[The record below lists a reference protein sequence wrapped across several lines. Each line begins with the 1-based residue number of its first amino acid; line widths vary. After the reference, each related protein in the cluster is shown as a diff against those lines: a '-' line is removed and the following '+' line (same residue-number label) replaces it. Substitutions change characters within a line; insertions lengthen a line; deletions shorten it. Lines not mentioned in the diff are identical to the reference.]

1 MGDSS
6 SRTSHRLPTRVV
18 VAVLITLTP
27 ITTHHAGAQ
36 TTAASNNV
44 PTFAGVTGDTAG
56 VSFSWW
62 AVKGATGYELL
73 RTPDPRVN
81 PTTVASVSST
91 TLGYREPLLVTGT
104 RYYQLAAVL
113 PGGART
119 TSAWFEYSP
128 PTVNAAASGADV
140 VVSWSG
146 VKTPPPGGY
155 EVWRTTNPR
164 QRGSRVGAVDG
175 RTLTYRDKQAAATAS
190 YYQVVAVGRGGTRAS
205 SAWFAFAASAEAKAA
220 AALAARLAQELATV
234 GIEMNAADLNELVN
248 GMVREG
254 TGAMEIAMAMDIA
267 LANLQVQL
275 STPANGVGDPP
286 PSIPGA
292 SGGTSGSSPI
302 QSWIASMIGQLSTG
316 PNASLATSQ
325 ILRRKLTSATKK

>member
-1 MGDSS
+1 MADSS
-6 SRTSHRLPTRVV
+6 SRTHRRPTRII
-18 VAVLITLTP
+18 VAILTAWTAV
-27 ITTHHAGAQ
+27 TTHHVGAQ
-36 TTAASNNV
+36 TTAVSNNV
-44 PTFAGVTGDTAG
+44 PTFAGVTGDATG
-56 VSFSWW
+56 VSFAWW
-62 AVKGATGYELL
+62 AVKGATGYVLL
-73 RTPDPRVN
+73 RTPDPQVN

-91 TLGYREPLLVTGT
+91 TLGYRDTLSIAGT

-128 PTVNAAASGADV
+128 PTVNAAASSADV

-146 VKTPPPGGY
+146 VKSPPAGGY
-155 EVWRTTNPR
+155 EVWRTPNPR

-175 RTLTYRDKQAAATAS
+175 RTLTYRDKQAAASAW

-205 SAWFAFAASAEAKAA
+205 SSWFAFAASAEAKAA
-220 AALAARLAQELATV
+220 ATLAAQLAEALATV
-234 GIEMNAADLNELVN
+234 GIEMDAADVNELATSI
-248 GMVREG
+248 VRGG
-254 TGAMEIAMAMDIA
+254 TAAMAIAMTMNISF
-267 LANLQVQL
+267 ANLQVQS
-275 STPANGVGDPP
+275 STSASGVGDPP
-286 PSIPGA
+286 PAIPGA

-316 PNASLATSQ
+316 PNASLATAQ